1 MRSPVT
7 AFASWPPSSL
17 VPNCWLTRSRS
28 ATSLS
33 MALDSSG
40 LTLTV
45 SVLETDCVGS
55 SLSATVQVMPT
66 LASLAPSTGR
76 STLAR

>member
-1 MRSPVT
+1 
-7 AFASWPPSSL
+7 
-17 VPNCWLTRSRS
+17 
-28 ATSLS
+28 
-33 MALDSSG
+33 MALDSNG

-76 STLAR
+76 STFAR